1 MNTDNDKIKQRLQH
15 VNMMLITA
23 IKKLKAE
30 ISRRT
35 ELERIQIGKTKSSYK
50 SLLSAIIFKDA
61 QGVIHTVVKVKL
73 HISSHFLDRCLN
85 SQSMWELDYLADPT
99 PEGYCRA
106 LANIRR
112 DCNYCLQDLCNINNF
127 ETIVKLSWP
136 HSHTHLTIVA
146 EKLFMLLCH
155 NVFSAMLSLLLLS
168 LHHIIFCKY
177 FVNNNKNINF
187 APALQRVRQGV
198 AEYFRLR

>member
-1 MNTDNDKIKQRLQH
+1 MDTNNDKIKQRLQY

-35 ELERIQIGKTKSSYK
+35 ELEHKQIRKTKSSFN

-61 QGVIHTVVKVKL
+61 QGVTHTVVKVKL
-73 HISSHFLDRCLN
+73 LISSHFWARCLN

-99 PEGYCRA
+99 QDGYCRA
-106 LANIRR
+106 LANIKR

-127 ETIVKLSWP
+127 ETIVKLS
-136 HSHTHLTIVA
+136 
-146 EKLFMLLCH
+146 
-155 NVFSAMLSLLLLS
+155 
-168 LHHIIFCKY
+168 
-177 FVNNNKNINF
+177 
-187 APALQRVRQGV
+187 
-198 AEYFRLR
+198 